1 MDYDMLY
8 MCYILIDGMIN
19 VGGLL
24 YIYNILV
31 TILDMNTASRL
42 QSLATLATNVP
53 IPTII
58 VLKKTAL
65 PYTRPHQNRRSRPE
79 RWLTKLKETAL
90 SLTKN

>member
-19 VGGLL
+19 VGG
-24 YIYNILV
+24 YCIYNILV

>member
-8 MCYILIDGMIN
+8 MYYILIDGMID

-65 PYTRPHQNRRSRPE
+65 S
-79 RWLTKLKETAL
+79 
-90 SLTKN
+90 